1 MCRQNPQKAQGR
13 GWGHPLLF
21 PVWPPALQLQL
32 ALGVRLGLL
41 TPIETHVGGG
51 GGGEQTGD
59 YLEAS
64 LPSALLR
71 VSDGLAG
78 EAEGRGLEESSC
90 CKPRHCLYRN
100 HPPTQARSAGCRP
113 ASGPRAGEGGR
124 SSGWGGPCS
133 LHLGQV
139 GMLILLIRAFLC
151 QTPCSA
157 LCSYASQLTPRGR
170 CFLQQCPQ
178 C

>member
-1 MCRQNPQKAQGR
+1 M
-13 GWGHPLLF
+13 
-21 PVWPPALQLQL
+21 
-32 ALGVRLGLL
+32 L

-90 CKPRHCLYRN
+90 CKPRHRLYRD
-100 HPPTQARSAGCRP
+100 PPSDPGQLSRLQACLGS
-113 ASGPRAGEGGR
+113 SGRGGR
-124 SSGWGGPCS
+124 EELRLGRALLPAPGPGGSVNLAS
-133 LHLGQV
+133 LGIFV
-139 GMLILLIRAFLC
+139 PNAMLSTLLMCITIDPTR
-151 QTPCSA
+151 
-157 LCSYASQLTPRGR
+157 
-170 CFLQQCPQ
+170 
-178 C
+178 